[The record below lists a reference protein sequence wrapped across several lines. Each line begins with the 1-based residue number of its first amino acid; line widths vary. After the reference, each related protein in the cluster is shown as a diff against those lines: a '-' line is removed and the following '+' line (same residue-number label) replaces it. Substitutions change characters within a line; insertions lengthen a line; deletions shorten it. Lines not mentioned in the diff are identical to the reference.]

1 MSGWDFVGFDGCEA
15 MQFQFDVTPQVPGME
30 LPKSPA
36 PSASVELLRQLVE
49 VQREQLE
56 LMKAHQASL
65 TAMAEAQAKRRS
77 WFERWQDEFPD
88 LPDSCRQAVPLL
100 ERSYLT
106 LVARLTEELRDNEET
121 LESDFA
127 LRDFLDRYGF
137 PLVHLGGI
145 LQAVAQLTDVNT
157 VSD

>member
-1 MSGWDFVGFDGCEA
+1 
-15 MQFQFDVTPQVPGME
+15 MQFQFDVTQVPGVE
-30 LPKSPA
+30 LPKPPAPAA
-36 PSASVELLRQLVE
+36 PSAPVELLRQLVE

-56 LMKAHQASL
+56 LMKANQANL
-65 TAMAEAQAKRRS
+65 AAMAEAQSKKRS
-77 WFERWQDEFPD
+77 WFDRWQSEFPD
-88 LPDSCRQAVPLL
+88 LPDACRQSVPFL

-106 LVARLTEELRDNEET
+106 LIARLTEELHENEDAF
-121 LESDFA
+121 ESEFA

-157 VSD
+157 VSEAE

>member
-1 MSGWDFVGFDGCEA
+1 
-15 MQFQFDVTPQVPGME
+15 MQFQFDVTPQVSGVE
-30 LPKSPA
+30 LPKPPA
-36 PSASVELLRQLVE
+36 PAPAVELLRQLVE

-56 LMKAHQASL
+56 LMKVNQANLS
-65 TAMAEAQAKRRS
+65 AMAEAQSKRRS
-77 WFERWQDEFPD
+77 WFDRWQEEFPD
-88 LPDSCRQAVPLL
+88 LPDACRQAVPLL

-106 LVARLTEELRDNEET
+106 LVARLTEELRENEET
-121 LESDFA
+121 FESEFT

-157 VSD
+157 VSEPS